1 MATPLDEFIY
11 STRARIGDE
20 ARPWLGRVAAL
31 QRELTARWELEL
43 EDPIAGGATA
53 YTTPAIRGGR
63 DPVVLRISYPD
74 GWFEEE
80 TRALLEFDGRGVVEL
95 IDHDERGALLLERA
109 VPGTNALELDESD
122 GDEAA
127 AEVLEELW
135 QPAPDGGFTDVT
147 DEVGRWAE
155 SIPLRFIELMS
166 PFERPLAD
174 LAADKLR
181 ELAGSQA
188 ERLLLHGDLAHHNLL
203 AAERMPWLAIDPKPL
218 AGERA
223 FDVASLM
230 RDRIED
236 VLADDDPVSR
246 LQRRLDRLSERL
258 GCDRERVREWSFATT
273 IDYALWDYEMRLRD
287 SGRQRVQ
294 LARFLRALEV

>member
-1 MATPLDEFIY
+1 MVTPLDGFIY

-20 ARPWLGRVAAL
+20 ARPWLSRIATL
-31 QRELTARWELEL
+31 QRELTARGELEL

-53 YTTPAIRGGR
+53 YTIPATRGGR
-63 DPVVLRISYPD
+63 EAVVLRISYPD
-74 GWFEEE
+74 GWFAEE

-95 IDHDERGALLLERA
+95 IDHDERGAHLLERA
-109 VPGTNALELDESD
+109 VPGTSALDLDEAD

-127 AEVLEELW
+127 AAVLEQLW
-135 QPAPDGGFTDVT
+135 EPAPDAGFTDVA

-155 SIPLRFIELMS
+155 SMPTRFIELMS

-174 LAADKLR
+174 LAAEKLHD
-181 ELAGSQA
+181 LAGSQQ
-188 ERLLLHGDLAHHNLL
+188 ERLLLHGDLTHRNLL
-203 AAERMPWLAIDPKPL
+203 AAERLPWLAIDPKPL
-218 AGERA
+218 VGERA

-230 RDRIED
+230 RDRLED
-236 VLADDDPVSR
+236 VLADEDPVSR
-246 LQRRLDRLSERL
+246 LQRRLDLLSERL
-258 GCDRERVREWSFATT
+258 GCDRERLREWSFATT

-287 SGRQRVQ
+287 SGRMRVQ